1 MEEIQIS
8 TETIQLNQALKLAG
22 VLQTGGEIARLI
34 EAGAIRLN
42 GKPVS
47 EKRKQLHDGDILLV
61 GDDAY
66 YRICRK

>member
-1 MEEIQIS
+1 MRDIQIS
-8 TETIQLNQALKLAG
+8 TEDIQLNQALKLAG

-34 EAGAIRLN
+34 EAGDIKLN

-47 EKRKQLHDGDILLV
+47 EKRKKLRDGDIVRV
-61 GDDAY
+61 GEDGE